1 MLVTILAAALISFFS
16 ISLLMNAYL
25 EPVTRYKVAGQWAG
39 RIDLL
44 IHGTVILMFMGT
56 STLGLIQAELA
67 AIIWTLYN
75 RYFYRWFRGA
85 SYKNSRNKWYFVPG
99 VRPIDR
105 EGA

>member
-1 MLVTILAAALISFFS
+1 MLITILAAALISFFS

-25 EPVTRYKVAGQWAG
+25 TPATRYKVAGQWAG

-44 IHGTVILMFMGT
+44 IHSTVILMFVGT

-75 RYFYRWFRGA
+75 RYFYRWYRGA
-85 SYKNSRNKWYFVPG
+85 SYKNVRGKWVFEPG
-99 VRPIDR
+99 IRPID
-105 EGA
+105 EA